1 MENWWILIIV
11 GVCCG
16 TIGSSL
22 GIGGGAIMVPI
33 LVLFFSFSQKSAQG
47 ISLFVMIP
55 MAALAAYRYYK
66 DPNIDIDLWT
76 TFFMAIGAVIG
87 AYIGSTLASRLPAS
101 VLRKCFAVLLI
112 IVAAKMLLISGA
124 DSSVATDG
132 SLTPAASADKD

>member
-1 MENWWILIIV
+1 MENWWVLIIV
-11 GVCCG
+11 GLCCG
-16 TIGSSL
+16 TIGASL
-22 GIGGGAIMVPI
+22 GIGGGAIMVPV
-33 LVLFFSFSQKSAQG
+33 LVMLFSFPQKSAQG

-76 TFFMAIGAVIG
+76 TVFMAIGAVIG

-112 IVAAKMLLISGA
+112 IVAAKMLFVSG
-124 DSSVATDG
+124 SVTAAKLDEP
-132 SLTPAASADKD
+132 PAPAPTTEKD

>member
-1 MENWWILIIV
+1 MENWWVLIIV

-22 GIGGGAIMVPI
+22 GIGGGAIMVPVLVI
-33 LVLFFSFSQKSAQG
+33 LFSFPQKSAQG

-55 MAALAAYRYYK
+55 MAILAAYRYYK

-76 TFFMAIGAVIG
+76 TIFMAIGAVVG

-101 VLRKCFAVLLI
+101 VLRKCFAVLMI
-112 IVAAKMLLISGA
+112 IVAAKMLFLSSQNGTA
-124 DSSVATDG
+124 KPDELSDSPPTLEED
-132 SLTPAASADKD
+132 